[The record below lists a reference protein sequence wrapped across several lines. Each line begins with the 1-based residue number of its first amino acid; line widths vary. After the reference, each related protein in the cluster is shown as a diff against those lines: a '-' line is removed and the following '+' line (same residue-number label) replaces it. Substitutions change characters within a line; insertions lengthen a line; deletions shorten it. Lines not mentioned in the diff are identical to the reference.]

1 LSIQNAYSNPNEIV
15 HFKAIFD
22 AFNEHLEEYRPFYMG
37 NGEQFPWAFKMFASM
52 SEYSITEDSL
62 HIIFLQA
69 KEKMIQW
76 CSSLCGI
83 IVDHDEKVL
92 LPDNPLEA
100 KRNEKEEKMM
110 KADLKEENFERDSI
124 ELYSTQTLH

>member
-1 LSIQNAYSNPNEIV
+1 V

-69 KEKMIQW
+69 KGKNNPMVQL
-76 CSSLCGI
+76 SLWPPGR
-83 IVDHDEKVL
+83 
-92 LPDNPLEA
+92 A
-100 KRNEKEEKMM
+100 
-110 KADLKEENFERDSI
+110 
-124 ELYSTQTLH
+124 Q